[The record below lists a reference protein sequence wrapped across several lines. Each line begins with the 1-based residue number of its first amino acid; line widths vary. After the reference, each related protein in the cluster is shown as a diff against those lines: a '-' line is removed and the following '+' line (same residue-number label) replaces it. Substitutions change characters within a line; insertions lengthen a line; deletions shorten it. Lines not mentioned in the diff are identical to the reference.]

1 MLYSLS
7 LSTVVDECPMLNKG
21 LFLACALALLS
32 ACDSSHSDKVASAPA
47 PATQTTVT
55 ETGKPK
61 PAVDLPA
68 LSKRYAGREL
78 TVVDVSEIQLDGAST
93 LSVSF
98 SVPLDPE
105 QKFAEKLHLV
115 DSKDGKVDGAWELS
129 DNLMEL
135 RLRHLQPKRKLV
147 LTIDAGLAAVNQ
159 KTLAAEY
166 SSRLETA
173 DLQATV
179 GFASRGSLLPTRLA
193 EGLPVI
199 ALNVDKVDVEF
210 FRIKPESLPA
220 FLSAWEGSSSLQSY
234 ESRDLLPLADLV
246 YGGRFDLNPARNTRE
261 TLLLPIAGLKPLQ
274 QPGVYLAVMRAS
286 GTYSYSQP
294 ATLFTLS
301 DIGLSV
307 HRYANRLDV
316 FTQALEGGKTLSGI
330 DLELYDDK
338 GKVVG
343 QGKTDGS
350 GHAELPLPAKA
361 QVLLAHQGEQ
371 TSMLRLNSSALD
383 LAEFDITGPQAH
395 PLQFFIFGPRDL
407 YRPGETVLLNGLLRD
422 KDGNSVKPQPITV
435 EVRRPDEQ
443 VSRKFVW
450 DADASGLYQYQLQL
464 ADEAPTGK
472 WQLVF
477 DLGDGKPQLYEF
489 QVEDF
494 LPERMALELKGSDKP
509 LAPADAATFNVT
521 GRYLYGAPASGN
533 RLTGQLYVRPLR
545 DAVPA
550 LPGYQFGSITEEE
563 LSQDLDIEESALD
576 ANGELELDVDSQWA
590 KARSPLKLILQA
602 SLQESGGRPITR
614 RLEQPVW
621 PAEQLPGVRALFSG
635 DQTDGDG
642 PAEFEVLVA
651 DAEGHKLAA
660 DNVKVRL
667 IRERRDYYWNYSD
680 NDGWSYHYNEK
691 FLNLNEE
698 TVSLNKDSTAK
709 VSFPVEWGPYR
720 VEVEDPG
727 TGLVSSLRFWA
738 GYRWQDNAEG
748 GAVRPDQVKLALDKP
763 AYGDGDTAKVT
774 VTPPSAGKGYL
785 LVESSD
791 GPLWWQEIDVPA
803 EGKTYDIPLD
813 KKWARHDLYVSALV
827 IRPGERKANVTPK
840 RAVGVLHLPLD
851 RSQRKLALSII
862 APEKMRP
869 RQPLKLKLNAKNA
882 DGSVPK
888 DVHVLVAA
896 VDVGILN
903 ITEYPTPDPFAS
915 LFRRKEY
922 GADQLDVYGQL
933 IEAGRGRLASLAF
946 GGDAALAKGG
956 KRPETSVTIVALQ
969 SAPVTLNE
977 QGEGEVSV
985 DIPDF
990 NGELRVM
997 AQAWTDDRYGMAEA
1011 KTVVAAPIIAE
1022 LSAPRFLAGGDQTSV
1037 ALDVSNLSGKEQTL
1051 NVQVSA
1057 DGQLSLPNGA
1067 QGQSLKLAQGQRT
1080 TLQIPVRA
1088 QGGLGQGKINV
1099 TVNGLDLPGE
1109 TLPPFTREWTIGV
1122 RPAYPAMLKHY
1133 RAVLKDQAWSL
1144 PEGALEAF
1152 EPAGREALLSVSS
1165 RPPLNLG
1172 EQIRALKAYP
1182 YGCLEQTASGLYPS
1196 LYADAAT
1203 LKRLGLEGEP
1213 DAVRKRKV
1221 ELGIERLLGMQRYN
1235 GSFGLWGADGEEEYW
1250 LTAYV
1255 TDFLLRARD
1264 QGYAVPPDA
1273 LKKASE
1279 RLLRYL
1285 QERNQIQ
1292 VNYSQDAEHTRFAVQ
1307 AYAAL
1312 VLSRSQQA
1320 PLGALRSLF
1329 DRRTDS
1335 RSGLPLVQLSI
1346 ALDKMGDK
1354 PRAEQALLAGLAW
1367 TRKPDQWLADYG
1379 SPLRDQALILS
1390 LLEENN
1396 LAADK
1401 REERL
1406 FALSDEVAASR
1417 YLSTQESNSLFL
1429 AGRDLLGK
1437 PEGKWAAQ
1445 LSSAGQ
1451 VLEVSNSQPGIKLD
1465 GIGLASPLSI
1475 RNEGATTL
1483 YQQLTI
1489 SGYPVQAPAAGG
1501 ENLSISREYLGV
1513 NGEALN
1519 LNNLKSGQL
1528 VLVHIQVKAKERVP
1542 DALIVDLLPAGLELE
1557 NQNLAQSAASLED
1570 ASQTVKQWR
1579 ESMENA
1585 GIKHQE
1591 YRGDRYVAALD
1602 LDGYEGKHLLYLARA
1617 VTPGTYRVPPPQVE
1631 SMYRPNWQ
1639 AVGEAPAQL
1648 VVKGK

>member
-1 MLYSLS
+1 
-7 LSTVVDECPMLNKG
+7 MLNKG

-32 ACDSSHSDKVASAPA
+32 ACDSSTSDKPA
-47 PATQTTVT
+47 AAATPSTQAAAV
-55 ETGKPK
+55 ETNKPK
-61 PAVDLPA
+61 PAVDLAA
-68 LSKRYAGREL
+68 LSKRYNGREL
-78 TVVDVSEIQLDGAST
+78 SVVDVSEIQVEGAST

-115 DSKDGKVDGAWELS
+115 DSKNGKVDGAWELS

-135 RLRHLQPKRKLV
+135 RLRHLEPQRKLV
-147 LTIDAGLAAVNQ
+147 LTVDAGLVGVN
-159 KTLAAEY
+159 KAKLAAEFI
-166 SSRLETA
+166 SRIETR
-173 DLQATV
+173 DLQPSI

-199 ALNVDKVDVEF
+199 ALNINKVEVEF
-210 FRIKPESLPA
+210 FRVKTDSLSV
-220 FLSAWEGSSSLQSY
+220 FLGRWDGASSLESY
-234 ESRDLLPLADLV
+234 EASEKLDYADLV
-246 YGGRFDLNPARNTRE
+246 YSGRFDLNPARNTRE
-261 TLLLPIAGLKPLQ
+261 TLLLPIAGIKALQ
-274 QPGVYLAVMRAS
+274 QPGVYFAVMRGA
-286 GTYSYSQP
+286 GTYSYSNP
-294 ATLFTLS
+294 ATVFTLS

-307 HRYANRLDV
+307 HRYANRLDA
-316 FTQALEGGKTLSGI
+316 FTQALEGGKALSGVE
-330 DLELYDDK
+330 LELYDDD

-343 QGKTDGS
+343 KAKTDGA

-361 QVLLAHQGEQ
+361 AILLAHKDEQ
-371 TSMLRLNSSALD
+371 TSMLRLESSALD
-383 LAEFDITGPQAH
+383 LAEFDITGPKAH

-422 KDGNSVKPQPITV
+422 SDGKDVKPQPITV

-450 DADASGLYQYQLQL
+450 DADTSGLYQYQLQL
-464 ADEAPTGK
+464 AEEAPTGR

-494 LPERMALELKGSDKP
+494 LPERLALEIKGSDTP
-509 LAPADAATFNVT
+509 IAPADNAVFEIT

-533 RLTGQLYVRPLR
+533 NLLNLLYVRPLR
-545 DAVPA
+545 EAVPG
-550 LPGYQFGSITEEE
+550 LPGYQFGSITEQELKQDLEYEASTLDEKGE
-563 LSQDLDIEESALD
+563 LSLDLE
-576 ANGELELDVDSQWA
+576 SQWSKA
-590 KARSPLKLILQA
+590 KSPLQLILQA

-614 RLEQPVW
+614 RVVQAVW
-621 PAEQLPGVRALFSG
+621 PAEQMPGLRPLFGSNKGG
-635 DQTDGDG
+635 DDDEYRDDTDGMAQTDGDA
-642 PAEFEVLVA
+642 PAEFEVLMA
-651 DAEGHKLAA
+651 DYAGNKLAA
-660 DNVKVRL
+660 ENLKVRL
-667 IRERRDYYWNYSD
+667 VRERRDYYWNYSST
-680 NDGWSYHYNEK
+680 DGWSYHFNEK
-691 FLNLNEE
+691 FLNLSEE
-698 TVSLNKDSTAK
+698 TISIKPGATAK

-720 VEVEDPG
+720 LEVEDPK
-727 TGLVSSLRFWA
+727 TGLISSMRFWA

-785 LVESSD
+785 LVESSE

-803 EGKTYDIPLD
+803 EGKAFDIPLD

-840 RAVGVLHLPLD
+840 RAVGILHLPLD
-851 RSQRKLALSII
+851 RAPRKLALTIT

-869 RQPLKLKLNAKNA
+869 KQPLKLKVAAKNA

-888 DVHVLVAA
+888 EVHVLVSA

-903 ITEYPTPDPFAS
+903 ITRYATPDPFAS
-915 LFRRKEY
+915 LFGRKAY

-933 IEAGRGRLASLAF
+933 IEAGRNRLATLAF
-946 GGDAALAKGG
+946 GGDALTKGG
-956 KRPETSVTIVALQ
+956 KRPDTSVTIVALQ

-990 NGELRVM
+990 NGELRIM
-997 AQAWTDDRYGMAEA
+997 AQAWTGERYGMAEA

-1037 ALDVSNLSGKEQTL
+1037 ALDLSNLSGKAQKLT
-1051 NVQVSA
+1051 VQFSA
-1057 DGQLSLPNGA
+1057 TGQLSLANGDLS
-1067 QGQSLKLAQGQRT
+1067 QSVQLAQGQRK
-1080 TLQIPVRA
+1080 TLRIPVRA
-1088 QGGLGQGKINV
+1088 QGGFGQGKLSV
-1099 TVNGLDLPGE
+1099 QVQGLDLPGE
-1109 TLPPFTREWTIGV
+1109 SLPPFSREWTLGV
-1122 RPAYPAMLKHY
+1122 RPAYPAMLRHY
-1133 RAVLKDQAWSL
+1133 RAALKDQPWSL

-1152 EPAGREALLSVSS
+1152 EPAGREAMLSLSS

-1213 DAVRKRKV
+1213 DALRKRKV

-1235 GSFGLWGADGEEEYW
+1235 GSFALWNADGDEEYW

-1273 LKKASE
+1273 LKKANE

-1292 VNYSQDAEHTRFAVQ
+1292 VNYSENAEHTRFAVQ
-1307 AYAAL
+1307 AYAGL
-1312 VLSRSQQA
+1312 VLARSQQA

-1329 DRRTDS
+1329 DRRTDA

-1346 ALDKMGDK
+1346 ALEKMGDK
-1354 PRAEQALLAGLAW
+1354 PRAEQAMLAGLAAG
-1367 TRKPDQWLADYG
+1367 RKANDWLADYG

-1401 REERL
+1401 RDERL

-1417 YLSTQESNSLFL
+1417 YLSTQESNALFL
-1429 AGRDLLGK
+1429 AGRGLLGK
-1437 PEGKWAAQ
+1437 PEKNWTAQ

-1451 VLEVSNSQPGIKLD
+1451 TREVSNNQPGLKLD
-1465 GIGLASPLSI
+1465 GALLASPLAVQ
-1475 RNEGATTL
+1475 NQGADTL

-1489 SGYPVQAPAAGG
+1489 SGYPSQPPVAGG
-1501 ENLSISREYLGV
+1501 ENLSIRREYLGLD
-1513 NGEALN
+1513 GEEAN
-1519 LNNLKSGQL
+1519 LASLKSGQL
-1528 VLVHIQVKAKERVP
+1528 LLVHIEVKARQRVP
-1542 DALIVDLLPAGLELE
+1542 DALVVDLLPAGLELE
-1557 NQNLAQSAASLED
+1557 NQNLAQAASSLQD
-1570 ASQTVKQWR
+1570 ASDSVKEWK
-1579 ESMENA
+1579 EAMENA

-1591 YRGDRYVAALD
+1591 YRADRYIAALD
-1602 LDGYEGKHLLYLARA
+1602 ISGGNTVHLLYLARA
-1617 VTPGTYRVPPPQVE
+1617 VTPGIYRVPPPQVE

-1639 AVGEAPAQL
+1639 ALGEAAGQM
-1648 VVKGK
+1648 VIKGK